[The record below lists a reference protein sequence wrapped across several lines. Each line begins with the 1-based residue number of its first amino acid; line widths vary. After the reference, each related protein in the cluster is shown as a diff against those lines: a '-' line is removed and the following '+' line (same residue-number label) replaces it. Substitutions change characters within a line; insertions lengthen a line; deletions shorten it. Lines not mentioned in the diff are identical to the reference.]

1 MSLRERLNS
10 SSGKEESHGAPAV
23 LLPQVQ
29 GQIHQQVITLLTEET
44 GQPVSESTE
53 GIRERIE
60 GLAHDLLDRYYP
72 NLSPREQA
80 QIIEGICDE
89 TFGFGPITPLLKDP
103 SVSEIMVNGPKDVYV
118 ERSGQISR
126 TDCQFRDRQHV
137 MTVIERILAPL
148 GRRVD
153 ESSPMVDARLPDGSR
168 VNVVIPP
175 ISLTGPALTVR
186 KFRHEGFSMDDLVE
200 VGSLTPE
207 MADFLQCCVRS
218 RLSILVSGGTASGK
232 TTMLNA
238 LSNFIP
244 ADERIITMEDAA
256 ELRLRQGHVIS
267 LEARPANAEGK
278 GEVTIRAMLRNALRM
293 RPDRI
298 VIGEVRGG
306 EALDLLQA
314 MNTGHNGSL
323 STLHANKPRDALG
336 RLETM
341 ALMANVD
348 LPVRVVREQIAAAVD
363 IVVHLDRSE
372 DGQRRVV
379 NITEVHGMEG
389 DVVTLH
395 DVFEFD
401 RIGVAPDGRVLGQ
414 FRRCQVRPHALDA
427 FRRYGVAH
435 QGWTQGG

>member
-1 MSLRERLNS
+1 MSLRQRLS
-10 SSGKEESHGAPAV
+10 SSGKEERPGSPSV
-23 LLPQVQ
+23 MLPQVQ

-44 GQPVSESTE
+44 GQPVDESLE
-53 GIRERIE
+53 GVRERIE
-60 GLAHDLLDRYYP
+60 ALTRELLDRFHP
-72 NLSPREQA
+72 GLSPREQS

-89 TFGFGPITPLLKDP
+89 TFGFGPITPLLRDA
-103 SVSEIMVNGPKDVYV
+103 SITEIMVNGPKDVYV
-118 ERSGQISR
+118 ERKGLISR
-126 TDCQFRDRQHV
+126 TDCQFRDHSHV

-175 ISLTGPALTVR
+175 ISLIGPTLTVR
-186 KFRHEGFSMDDLVE
+186 KFRSEGFTMEDLVG
-200 VGSLTPE
+200 VGSLTPD
-207 MADFLQCCVRS
+207 MAAFLQCCVQS

-244 ADERIITMEDAA
+244 ADERIITIEDAA

-267 LEARPANAEGK
+267 LEARPSNAEGK

-314 MNTGHNGSL
+314 MNTGHNGTL
-323 STLHANKPRDALG
+323 STLHANKPRDALT

-341 ALMANVD
+341 AMMANVD
-348 LPVRVVREQIAAAVD
+348 LPVRVIREQIASAVD
-363 IVVHLDRSE
+363 LIVHQERSE
-372 DGQRRVV
+372 DGTRRVAH
-379 NITEVHGMEG
+379 ITEVQGMEG
-389 DVVTLH
+389 DVITLH
-395 DVFEFD
+395 NVFEFD
-401 RIGVAPDGRVLGQ
+401 RIGVGGDGRVQGQ
-414 FRRCQVRPHALDA
+414 FRRCQIRPAALDA
-427 FRRYGVAH
+427 FRRYGIAH
-435 QGWTQGG
+435 QGWTQGGS